1 MKKLSVLFAA
11 ILMFVT
17 VGVAKAQKVASMDYE
32 AVLAVMPET
41 KKMTTELEAFS
52 KTKGEELGKQADAFQ
67 KEVQQ
72 YQQVDGPKMTEA
84 QRTAKEAEL
93 QKKQQNLQQ
102 IQATAQNDLAQ
113 RRDAAVKPIIEKL
126 NKAVEKVAKA
136 RGYEF
141 IIDSGALIYKGGP
154 DATAAVKKELGL

>member
-1 MKKLSVLFAA
+1 MKKLSVVFAA
-11 ILMFVT
+11 VMMFFAAGIVS
-17 VGVAKAQKVASMDYE
+17 AQKVASMDYE
-32 AVLAVMPET
+32 AVLAAMPET
-41 KKMTTELEAFS
+41 KKMTTDLDTFT
-52 KTKGEELGKQADAFQ
+52 KTKSDELNKQGEAFQ

-102 IQATAQNDLAQ
+102 LQAMAQNDLAQ
-113 RRDAAVKPIIEKL
+113 RRDNAVKPIVDKL

-136 RGYEF
+136 NGFDF
-141 IIDSGALIYKGGP
+141 IIDSTALIYKNGP
-154 DATAAVKKELGL
+154 DATPLVRKELGL

>member
-136 RGYEF
+136 SGYEF